1 MPLTSGAAFL
11 DKGESMDRSFDAS
24 DMVQLPT
31 IGVAGA
37 IALGTELA
45 TQANAAGQLPAP
57 IARAFLTLD
66 VSHLALREA
75 AKDRLPDASLLTSAS
90 VREADHT
97 LDAAWS
103 SAFDWS
109 TGWSKLPLDANAAQ
123 VAIAHTLLVTL
134 FSTGLKFTQ
143 IAFKLEWSESQTRL
157 DLIDDEKL
165 DASFAALGGE
175 AFLTTIQSAHKAYGD
190 ALGLTK
196 VKTEVPQPSLRDPL
210 DAFLA
215 ALRIYVVRVSAHA
228 DPEEPGSAELVK
240 KLLGPVTKWRSALA
254 QSAAGE
260 KAPAPAAGEAGG
272 RRRRRVV
279 RLSPPGPPTTTADA
293 LGSPRERGPGGA
305 WVDRSA

>member
-1 MPLTSGAAFL
+1 
-11 DKGESMDRSFDAS
+11 MDRSFDAS

-45 TQANAAGQLPAP
+45 TQANAAGKLPSP
-57 IARAFLTLD
+57 ISRAFLALNA
-66 VSHLALREA
+66 SHLLLREA

-90 VREADHT
+90 VREADRT

-109 TGWSKLPLDANAAQ
+109 TGWSKLPLDTNAAQ
-123 VAIAHTLLVTL
+123 VAIARTLLIAL

-143 IAFKLEWSESQTRL
+143 IAFKLEWAESQTRL
-157 DLIDDEKL
+157 DLIEDEKL

-175 AFLTTIQSAHKAYGD
+175 AFLTTIKVAHKAYGE

-196 VKTEVPQPSLRDPL
+196 VKAEVTQPSLRDPL

-215 ALRIYVVRVSAHA
+215 ALRVYVVRVSAHA
-228 DPEEPGSAELVK
+228 DPDEPGSAELTK
-240 KLLGPVTKWRSALA
+240 KLLGPVTSWRSAA
-254 QSAAGE
+254 TQSAAVG
-260 KAPAPAAGEAGG
+260 KAPAPGEAGG
-272 RRRRRVV
+272 EIPAAP
-279 RLSPPGPPTTTADA
+279 S
-293 LGSPRERGPGGA
+293 GG
-305 WVDRSA
+305 